1 MEDGNLS
8 DPKVEKPSRP
18 ARRIR
23 RPSTLSSFAY
33 RNFTMYFFGQMISI
47 AGTWMQTVAQAFLVL
62 HLTHS
67 GTDLGLLM
75 AARTLPML
83 LLGPMGGLLVDRFSR
98 IKMLYF
104 TNAFSGV
111 LCGILAWVVIDGRA
125 NILLIYL
132 MALGLGLIQVVDN
145 PARQVI
151 LSDLVPVKE
160 LSNAVSLNSVMIN
173 AGRVIGPGFA
183 GLVIAGFGVGTCFA
197 VNALSFVVVLV
208 TLAFIRVHEL
218 EVAVHPVRERG
229 QIRAGLRHVLE
240 RRELLLPLLLLLVAG
255 TLTWEFQVS
264 IPLIAQKT
272 FNGNGNTYGTLF
284 ACVGLGAVIG
294 GLVTAARPQPTNRG
308 LAYAAIGWGATC
320 VLAGIS
326 PTLTLEYPAMVLV
339 GYGSVAF
346 NAISKTKMQ
355 MAAIPSMR
363 GRVMALWSVAWVG
376 STPIGGPIV
385 GYVGQHLGPRWSWY
399 IGGVPLAIAGLIA
412 LPYLIRL
419 DANTEADKLEIIE
432 DLPSP
437 IDISDKP

>member
-1 MEDGNLS
+1 MTDRQ
-8 DPKVEKPSRP
+8 VEGSSER
-18 ARRIR
+18 ARRFH
-23 RPSTLSSFAY
+23 RPSSLSSFAY

-47 AGTWMQTVAQAFLVL
+47 AGSWMQSVAQAFLVL
-62 HLTHS
+62 HLTGS

-75 AARTLPML
+75 AIRTLPML
-83 LLGPMGGLLVDRFSR
+83 LLGPVGGLVVDRFSR

-104 TNAFSGV
+104 TNTASGA
-111 LCGILAWVVIDGRA
+111 LCGVLAWVVIDGRA
-125 NILLIYL
+125 NILLIDL

-151 LSDLVPVKE
+151 LSDLVPISE

-197 VNALSFVVVLV
+197 VNALSFVVVLI
-208 TLAFIRVHEL
+208 TLAFIRVQDL
-218 EVAVHPVRERG
+218 EVAIHPVRERG
-229 QIRAGLRHVLE
+229 QIRAGLRHVLD
-240 RRELLLPLLLLLVAG
+240 RSELLVPLLLLIVAG
-255 TLTWEFQVS
+255 TLTWEFQVT

-284 ACVGLGAVIG
+284 ACVGIGAVIG
-294 GLVTAARPQPTNRG
+294 GLVTAARPQATYRG

-320 VLAGIS
+320 VLAGAS
-326 PTLTLEYPAMVLV
+326 PSLMLEYPAMVLV
-339 GYGSVAF
+339 GYGSVSF

-355 MAAIPSMR
+355 MAAAPSMR

-376 STPIGGPIV
+376 STPIGGPVV

-399 IGGVPLAIAGLIA
+399 ISGVPLAVAGLIS
-412 LPYLIRL
+412 LPYLIRI
-419 DANTEADKLEIIE
+419 DAKSETDKLDFTDEVVR
-432 DLPSP
+432 P
-437 IDISDKP
+437 IDVGEKP

>member
-1 MEDGNLS
+1 MFDLNI
-8 DPKVEKPSRP
+8 EKSSKPT
-18 ARRIR
+18 RRFR
-23 RPSTLSSFAY
+23 RPSSLSSFAY

-47 AGTWMQTVAQAFLVL
+47 AGSWMQSVAQAFLVL
-62 HLTHS
+62 HLTGS

-83 LLGPMGGLLVDRFSR
+83 LLGPMGGLFVDRFSR

-104 TNAFSGV
+104 TNATSGV

-125 NILLIYL
+125 NIFLIDL

-151 LSDLVPVKE
+151 LSDLVPVSE

-197 VNALSFVVVLV
+197 VNACSFIVVLV
-208 TLAFIRVHEL
+208 TLSFIRIHEL
-218 EVAVHPVRERG
+218 EVADHPARERG
-229 QIRAGLRHVLE
+229 QIREGLRHVLE
-240 RRELLLPLLLLLVAG
+240 RPELLLPLLLLLVAG

-284 ACVGLGAVIG
+284 ACVGLGAVVG
-294 GLVTAARPQPTNRG
+294 GFVTAARPQATNRG
-308 LAYAAIGWGATC
+308 LAYAAVGWGATC
-320 VLAGIS
+320 VLAGVS
-326 PTLTLEYPAMVLV
+326 PSLTLEYPAMVLV

-355 MAAIPSMR
+355 MGAIPSMR

-399 IGGVPLAIAGLIA
+399 IGGAPLMIAGLIA
-412 LPYLIRL
+412 LPYLVGL
-419 DANTEADKLEIIE
+419 DAKAGADRFELAKE
-432 DLPSP
+432 LPS
-437 IDISDKP
+437 SDEVRDTTS